1 MENGCTGRNDL
12 LDSPCGFGRDSTLN
26 LSAADATLDRHL
38 TKHSWKI
45 MLNPS
50 LNLGYPPRLPI
61 SIIKQNHHY
70 SLISPA
76 LSPNDLRL
84 TCRTSRDTPCRK
96 KRRCNSDKRYHDYI
110 YSGRCTIGHNLFC
123 NYIHLKYMFRKSC
136 PDQRIPFTFLF
147 ETITFL

>member
-50 LNLGYPPRLPI
+50 LNLGNPPRLPI
-61 SIIKQNHHY
+61 SIIKQNRHY

-76 LSPNDLRL
+76 LSPKRPSADLP
-84 TCRTSRDTPCRK
+84 DVE
-96 KRRCNSDKRYHDYI
+96 RYTLPKEA
-110 YSGRCTIGHNLFC
+110 SL
-123 NYIHLKYMFRKSC
+123 
-136 PDQRIPFTFLF
+136 
-147 ETITFL
+147 